1 MSARAARKGYSL
13 LECLMVL
20 GAMTGLVAMAASTA
34 AWSVRESRETTI
46 RIAGAEALS
55 NILEEA
61 RAEGFDGV
69 DKAWAGSRSL
79 PESIK
84 RMAPGSALEVTVTLV
99 PGAPGVKLVAA
110 SLELRSAN
118 HPQPRTIRMS
128 TIVGPRPGTGT

>member
-1 MSARAARKGYSL
+1 

-34 AWSVRESRETTI
+34 AWSMRESREITI
-46 RIAGAEALS
+46 RIAGAEALA

-61 RAEGFDGV
+61 RAAGFDGV
-69 DKAWAGSRSL
+69 DMAWAGSRSL
-79 PESIK
+79 PGPVM

-110 SLELRSAN
+110 SLELRSSN

-128 TIVGPRPGTGT
+128 TIVGTRPGTGT